1 MNFAETENIQKFLV
15 QKLKIN
21 ATYTAAKQDFIEIEA
36 ADLKDV
42 MSALFNTATYHFDL
56 LNCITCIDNGV
67 EAAKLTLT
75 YTLSSITKEISVH
88 VKTSINRDLKEA
100 RIQSVSKYWATA
112 EWHEREIYDFFGV
125 HFINHKDLRRI
136 LLPADWEGHP
146 LRKDYQEAEKYH
158 SIIIKY

>member
-1 MNFAETENIQKFLV
+1 MNFTETENIQKALV

-21 ATYTAAKQDFIEIEA
+21 ARYIVAKQDFIEIDPT
-36 ADLKDV
+36 DLKEV
-42 MSALFNTATYHFDL
+42 MSVLFSNPAYYFDL
-56 LNCITCIDNGV
+56 LNCITCIDKGV
-67 EAAKLTLT
+67 EEGSMTLT

-88 VKTSINRDLKEA
+88 IKTSIKRDLKDA
-100 RIQSVSKYWATA
+100 RIQSVSKFWATA
-112 EWHEREIYDFFGV
+112 DWHEREIYDLFGV
-125 HFINHKDLRRI
+125 QFTNHKDLRRI